1 MTLENVYQVDILAL
15 VRVKLGMDVSVNNEY
30 LYSTLGRRM
39 RMRRLELGMTQA
51 QLAASADILR
61 TSIANI
67 EAGRQK
73 APLHVLYKV
82 SAALDIDLL
91 TVLPSVADVVQRN
104 TVFVE
109 QDESIKATMPK
120 AALFLRQLLDEA
132 SQRT

>member
-1 MTLENVYQVDILAL
+1 
-15 VRVKLGMDVSVNNEY
+15 
-30 LYSTLGRRM
+30 
-39 RMRRLELGMTQA
+39 MRRLELGMTQA